1 MLYEKNQ
8 TEHISEELFRN
19 PSCEYRG
26 VPFWAWNGR
35 LDRDRLTE
43 QIQVFK
49 KMGLGGFHM
58 HVRTGM
64 DSPYLEEEFMD
75 SVRHCIGKAGEM
87 DMLAWLYDEDRWP
100 SGTAGG
106 RVTAGRPE
114 YARKSLLFT
123 TKPYEECAFPSP
135 AVPEPG
141 RGQENI
147 RQENGKLLAVYDILL
162 DEDGRLEGAYR
173 VEKEEPVEEGA
184 VRWYAYMEYASADPW
199 FNNQAY
205 VDTLNPEAIAE
216 FVRITH
222 EAYARNVREHFGKL
236 VPAIF
241 TDEPQF
247 TPRGC
252 LDFAGEAKDIFLPWT
267 TSLLEAYRQAYG
279 EELLDALPELFWERG
294 DGLLSTDRWRFQNL
308 VTDLFVESY
317 CEQIGSWCRE
327 HGLYLTGHV
336 MGRVPS
342 MTRPR
347 Q

>member
-26 VPFWAWNGR
+26 APFWAWNGR

-184 VRWYAYMEYASADPW
+184 VRWYAYMEYASADP
-199 FNNQAY
+199 
-205 VDTLNPEAIAE
+205 P
-216 FVRITH
+216 
-222 EAYARNVREHFGKL
+222 G
-236 VPAIF
+236 
-241 TDEPQF
+241 
-247 TPRGC
+247 
-252 LDFAGEAKDIFLPWT
+252 
-267 TSLLEAYRQAYG
+267 
-279 EELLDALPELFWERG
+279 
-294 DGLLSTDRWRFQNL
+294 ST
-308 VTDLFVESY
+308 
-317 CEQIGSWCRE
+317 
-327 HGLYLTGHV
+327 
-336 MGRVPS
+336 
-342 MTRPR
+342 TRPMWTP
-347 Q
+347 